1 MSGGTFDE
9 RDPCAERGSFHLDGG
24 KPPEG
29 TAPDGDDRDGK
40 VVKPKGCGVQ
50 VSPGWWPDRFR
61 SFLCSSS
68 SYIVDRLGERN
79 VRAVVLAGSFALD
92 EGSVV
97 FTSSGPVF
105 LSDVDLV
112 LILSSREAHAAAYRL
127 RGELGKCCEELFPE
141 AVFSGRIEIGTF
153 LPDELKRLPARPGV
167 FDLRSHGAVLWGDG
181 DVLAH
186 IPAFREE
193 DIDGD
198 EALVLVENRM
208 MSLLDTY
215 PEEGKSVRDLPY
227 SFWYEIAR
235 VHTDIGTAALCI
247 DRSYVSG
254 YGRRARRLAERVDDG
269 SIASLISRAALADVS
284 RWTRF
289 KLDPS
294 SGLEEA
300 RRAGRSARGNWG
312 ETARIIL
319 DFWKRGAVHVLDSPG
334 DPDRPPSVPSLLRR
348 RRRRGGGLYN
358 LRFWK
363 GWLSRLPVS
372 ERIRVAA
379 LLRATLLR
387 MSPLDAVREDG
398 IRLIDHWMR
407 SGESAPL
414 PGLAVAG
421 AGTGGGWRAAAADA
435 HGIWAGM
442 VFGRE
447 ES

>member
-24 KPPEG
+24 EPPKG
-29 TAPDGDDRDGK
+29 AAPAGDDRNGK
-40 VVKPKGCGVQ
+40 YVKTKGCGVQ
-50 VSPGWWPDRFR
+50 VSPDWWPDRFR
-61 SFLCSSS
+61 SFLRSSS
-68 SYIVDRLGERN
+68 SYLVDRLGERN
-79 VRAVVLAGSFALD
+79 VRAVILAGSFALD

-112 LILSSREAHAAAYRL
+112 LVLSSLEAHTAAYRL
-127 RGELGKCCEELFPE
+127 RCELGKGCEELFPE

-167 FDLRSHGAVLWGDG
+167 FDLRSHGAVQWGDR
-181 DVLAH
+181 DVLTL
-186 IPAFREE
+186 IPSFREE
-193 DIDGD
+193 DIDGE
-198 EALVLVENRM
+198 EALVLIENRI
-208 MSLLDTY
+208 MSLLDAY
-215 PEEGKSVRDLPY
+215 PEEGVGVKDLPY
-227 SFWYEIAR
+227 SFWYEVAR
-235 VHTDIGTAALCI
+235 VHTDIATAALCI
-247 DRSYVSG
+247 GRSYVSG
-254 YGRRARRLAERVDDG
+254 YGRRSRRLAERVDDG
-269 SIASLISRAALADVS
+269 SIARLVSRAALADVA

-294 SGLEEA
+294 SVLDEA
-300 RRAGRSARGNWG
+300 LLAGRSARGNWG
-312 ETARIIL
+312 ETARIVL
-319 DFWKRGAVHVLDSPG
+319 DFWKRGVVHVLDSRG
-334 DPDRPPSVPSLLRR
+334 DPEGLPSVPSLLRS
-348 RRRRGGGLYN
+348 RRRRGGVLYN

-363 GWLSRLPVS
+363 GWLSRLPFT
-372 ERIRVAA
+372 ERIRIAASLRVA
-379 LLRATLLR
+379 LVR

-414 PGLAVAG
+414 PGLAIAG

-435 HGIWAGM
+435 HGIWTGM

>member
-9 RDPCAERGSFHLDGG
+9 RDPCSKRGSFHLDGG
-24 KPPEG
+24 ESPRG
-29 TAPDGDDRDGK
+29 AARAGGARGVRDLTSK
-40 VVKPKGCGVQ
+40 VCGVQ
-50 VSPGWWPDRFR
+50 VFPDWWPDMFR
-61 SFLCSSS
+61 SFLRSSS
-68 SYIVDRLGERN
+68 SYILDRLDDRN
-79 VRAVVLAGSFALD
+79 VRALILTGSFALD

-97 FTSSGPVF
+97 FAPSGPVF

-112 LILSSREAHAAAYRL
+112 LVLSSRETHAAAYRL
-127 RGELGKCCEELFPE
+127 RCELGKGCEELFPE

-153 LPDELKRLPARPGV
+153 LLEELKRLPARPGV
-167 FDLRSHGAVLWGDG
+167 FDLRSHGVVLWGDR
-181 DVLAH
+181 DVLAQ
-186 IPAFREE
+186 IPAYREE

-208 MSLLDTY
+208 MSLLKAY
-215 PEEGKSVRDLPY
+215 PAEDGGVKDL
-227 SFWYEIAR
+227 SHAFCYEVAR
-235 VHTDIGTAALCI
+235 VHTDIATAALCI
-247 DRSYVSG
+247 DRSYRSG
-254 YGRRARRLAERVDDG
+254 YGQRARLLAERVDNG
-269 SIASLISRAALADVS
+269 SIAHLVSRTVLADVA

-289 KLDPS
+289 KIDPS

-300 RRAGRSARGNWG
+300 HRAGQSAREYWS
-312 ETARIIL
+312 ETARVVL
-319 DFWKRGAVHVLDSPG
+319 DFWRRGAVHVFDSRS

-348 RRRRGGGLYN
+348 RRRRGWGFDN

-363 GWLSRLPVS
+363 GWLSHLPLK
-372 ERIRVAA
+372 ERILVAA
-379 LLRATLLR
+379 SLRGALVR

-398 IRLIDHWMR
+398 IRLIDHWVR
-407 SGESAPL
+407 SGEAVPL

-421 AGTGGGWRAAAADA
+421 AGAGGGWRAAAADA